1 MSTSVTISSIT
12 ANTPVDIYY
21 SANGASQVSVI
32 TGLSNFPYT
41 FTVPS
46 TADTK
51 DFLVIIDDNNGCLVT
66 ETVLV
71 SPTPTPT
78 MTKTPTKTP
87 TQTPTNTPTQTKT
100 PTQTPTITPTT
111 SLTPTFT
118 PTPSTTPV
126 IGYHLIGQN
135 LHTTTASTCGDIVT
149 STTYYTYLSGGTLNT
164 PVNGE
169 KIYQTNVSGTLY
181 NPFNGSDNYLKMK
194 FGNNFYAVKINSVGS
209 IINFNIC
216 P

>member
-21 SANGASQVSVI
+21 SAFGGTQISVI
-32 TGLSNFPYT
+32 TGLSTFPYT
-41 FTVPS
+41 FTVPT

-51 DFLVIIDDNNGCLVT
+51 DFLVIIDDNNGCIVT

-71 SPTPTPT
+71 TPTPTPT
-78 MTKTPTKTP
+78 VTKTPTRTP
-87 TQTPTNTPTQTKT
+87 TRTPTNTPTQTKT
-100 PTQTPTITPTT
+100 PSQTPTNTPTT
-111 SLTPTFT
+111 SQTPTFT

-126 IGYHLIGQN
+126 IGYHLRGQS
-135 LHTTTASTCGDIVT
+135 LHTSTASTCGDIVT
-149 STTYYTYLSGGTLNT
+149 STPYYTYLSGGTLTT
-164 PVNGE
+164 PVIGVTV
-169 KIYQTNVSGTLY
+169 YQTNVSATLY

-194 FGNNFYAVKINSVGS
+194 FGNDFYAVQINSVGS